1 MIIETLGHNRDI
13 GVKACYKLATQGTI
27 FFFFTF
33 ICHLRRK
40 QKIGPYINVTKNAQV
55 RSKH

>member
-27 FFFFTF
+27 FFFTF

-40 QKIGPYINVTKNAQV
+40 QKIGPYINVTKNA
-55 RSKH
+55 

>member
-1 MIIETLGHNRDI
+1 MITETLDHDRDI
-13 GVKACYKLATQGTI
+13 GVGLVISLPHKEQ

-40 QKIGPYINVTKNAQV
+40 QKIDP
-55 RSKH
+55 S